1 MTSSDETT
9 ATPSNADTGRAT
21 AERHGRAP
29 DLGPF
34 RSELIARFPAKDELL
49 RQAVESRR
57 KTRAKRVTAVLLVCA
72 AAAGTVYLN
81 PVYRSE
87 TLTTQATAPRTWQ
100 LADGTRLSL
109 DADSEIT
116 VQWRIR
122 SRELALTRG
131 AAAFDVGQSP
141 RPFTVTAHDVTIH
154 DIGTLFGVRTGDT
167 RDSATRVSV
176 EHGEVRVASGDQS
189 ATLQRNQGVVI
200 LNGNVGPVSTV
211 DGASEIAWKDGRLQ
225 FDGTPLSVAVAQI
238 QRYYA
243 QRIVLKDPGVAQ
255 LRLSGQ
261 YDIAD
266 VESLLRALPSILP
279 VSVSRQN
286 DGAYVIASRR

>member
-1 MTSSDETT
+1 MTSSDETA
-9 ATPSNADTGRAT
+9 ATPSNADT
-21 AERHGRAP
+21 GRAP

-57 KTRAKRVTAVLLVCA
+57 KTRAKRVNGVTALLLVCA
-72 AAAGTVYLN
+72 AVAGTVYLN

-87 TLTTQATAPRTWQ
+87 TLTTQATAPQTWQ

-109 DADSEIT
+109 DAGSEIT

-131 AAAFDVGQSP
+131 AAAFDVGPSP
-141 RPFTVTAHDVTIH
+141 RPFTVTAHDVTIQ

-167 RDSATRVSV
+167 RDSATRVTV
-176 EHGEVRVASGDQS
+176 EHGEVLVASGDQS
-189 ATLQRNQGVVI
+189 ATLQRNQGVVVM
-200 LNGNVGPVSTV
+200 NGNVGPVSTV

-243 QRIVLKDPGVAQ
+243 QRIVLKDPGAAQ

-266 VESLLRALPSILP
+266 VESLLCALPSILP